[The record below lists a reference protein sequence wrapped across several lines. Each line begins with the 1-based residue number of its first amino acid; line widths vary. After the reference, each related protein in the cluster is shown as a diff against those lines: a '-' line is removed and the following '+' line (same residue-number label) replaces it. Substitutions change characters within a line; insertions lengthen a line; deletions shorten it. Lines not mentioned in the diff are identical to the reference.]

1 MLFFSS
7 CLYYICIKL
16 IFAYIYVY
24 IIADYIFRENP
35 RLVELL
41 FEIRKKKKKK
51 PIRNNLRKKRIINK
65 MNINLGKIENR
76 VERHDEFF
84 WL

>member
-1 MLFFSS
+1 M
-7 CLYYICIKL
+7 I
-16 IFAYIYVY
+16 
-24 IIADYIFRENP
+24 
-35 RLVELL
+35 LVELL
-41 FEIRKKKKKK
+41 FEIRKKKKKN